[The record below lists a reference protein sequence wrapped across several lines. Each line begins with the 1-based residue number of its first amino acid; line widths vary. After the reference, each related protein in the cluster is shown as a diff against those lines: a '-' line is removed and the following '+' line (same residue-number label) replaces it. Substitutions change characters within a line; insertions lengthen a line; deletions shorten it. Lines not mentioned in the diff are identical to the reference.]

1 MARNFLML
9 SIGDMRTINNWGH
22 FTPLIETPNIDRLAA
37 MGTTFE
43 RAVTQVPL
51 CNPSRTSVL
60 SGLEPSRTG
69 VLDNALVWQER
80 VDPADTLP
88 AVLKAAGAYVAMFG
102 KIFHD
107 ESTIT
112 AAQQQVMFD
121 ELRHGRALPAAPR
134 RW

>member
-1 MARNFLML
+1 M
-9 SIGDMRTINNWGH
+9 
-22 FTPLIETPNIDRLAA
+22 
-37 MGTTFE
+37 
-43 RAVTQVPL
+43 
-51 CNPSRTSVL
+51 L

-80 VDPADTLP
+80 VSPADTLP

-107 ESTIT
+107 KSPIT

-121 ELRHGRALPAAPR
+121 EFVDERPYQGSPANVIHDSVYQDTPFASGRYTGNDLHEMKPRSAAR
-134 RW
+134 